1 MGVSTLTVTV
11 RAWYSHEQINLNTG
25 KNMFTDSRW
34 VLRLPLVANDA
45 VCSPEI
51 LVSTYPIR
59 QMVIPAR
66 WCHTLIMSAFAAPET
81 ANTQHSALL
90 TTGKVSVIL
99 DGGGLGAFV
108 MGATHTEVSSQMRCP
123 GKREQVC
130 PSGPIPSNNRWNLGS
145 ESGGKWTAIF
155 FI

>member
-1 MGVSTLTVTV
+1 
-11 RAWYSHEQINLNTG
+11 
-25 KNMFTDSRW
+25 MFTDSRW
-34 VLRLPLVANDA
+34 VLRLLLVGIEA
-45 VCSPEI
+45 VYSSEI
-51 LVSTYPIR
+51 LVSTHPIR
-59 QMVIPAR
+59 QMLIPVR
-66 WCHTLIMSAFAAPET
+66 WRHTLIMSAFAAPET

-99 DGGGLGAFV
+99 DGGGLGALV

-123 GKREQVC
+123 GNREQVC
-130 PSGPIPSNNRWNLGS
+130 PSGPIPSSNRWNLGS